1 MTDKIPVS
9 DDTVRQR
16 ERTVDNV
23 KRLYAFFLSLSFSN
37 VFREL
42 VERYHQPLKTYADT
56 ILQHPVAALQLA
68 LPPLLVFAIFF
79 ITSSVFYFQADRLFD
94 VRFALAEKDAETH
107 GKVMA
112 EWKPYPFFVAY
123 ISLILQMIPF
133 ALMSFAFT
141 KRFLMPG
148 VVTEFYFSY
157 ALLFIIP
164 GAVTLCKGVGK
175 LFRNEETTPTPITVH
190 WLWINSLSLLAIGLG
205 FAFYLGSWSPI
216 AQSSPL
222 QVSPSSTLWFC
233 LLFVVVASARNF
245 LDYSRV
251 WQFLRLDSATAGK
264 TLWPDGL
271 TMGYLTSA
279 HRGMPFGLTLFV
291 GSFLLT
297 LYNGYNLIAVAA
309 GR

>member
-1 MTDKIPVS
+1 MTDKILVS
-9 DDTVRQR
+9 ADTVRQR

-42 VERYHQPLKTYADT
+42 VERYDQPLKTYADT

-79 ITSSVFYFQADRLFD
+79 ITSSIFYFQADRLFD
-94 VRFALAEKDAETH
+94 VRFALAEEDASTH
-107 GKVMA
+107 EKFMA
-112 EWKPYPFFVAY
+112 EWKPYPFFVEY

-141 KRFLMPG
+141 KKFPMPG

-164 GAVTLCKGVGK
+164 SAVTLCKRVGK
-175 LFRNEETTPTPITVH
+175 FFRNEETIPTPITVH

-205 FAFYLGSWSPI
+205 FTGYLGSWNPT
-216 AQSSPL
+216 AKSSLL

-233 LLFVVVASARNF
+233 LLFAVVASARNF

-251 WQFLRLDSATAGK
+251 WQFLKLDGATAGK

-271 TMGYLTSA
+271 KMGPLTSA

-297 LYNGYNLIAVAA
+297 LYNGYNLIAAA
-309 GR
+309 SGR